1 LSWASPQRLAAHRTN
16 SQQVTFTDERQIEF
30 RSGLH
35 SMSRPAIVTGVAS
48 QRGGVVIRFKALLA
62 VWLLGPGLAPLQ
74 AQAPF
79 RVDTG
84 VRVPMRDGVVLRA
97 DVFRPDAGG
106 RHPVLVYRTPYNR
119 DELPNGS
126 PLVQA
131 AVRRGYA
138 VVLQDVRGRYQSG
151 GTFEPYFQEG
161 RDGYDTIEWA
171 ARQPWSDGRVG
182 SFGLSYPGAVQWLA
196 AVEGPPSLRAMVPAM
211 TYSTPENFWTAGGVW
226 DSSWLDWTWLNIAPD
241 LRRRLGL
248 AGPAT
253 DADAEA
259 AWAREGTEA
268 RRFRPML
275 RLPQLQ
281 GVTPWY
287 FEWMRHPPGDGWW
300 DPVRLTG
307 KYARAQVAV
316 LNLSGWFDEM
326 YGPSGAVE
334 NYTAAGDALI
344 LGPWTHG
351 VGPVQSR
358 KAGER
363 DFGAAAALDW
373 DGTVLAWMDRHVK
386 GDSSGPSPRVRVF
399 VMGADRWRSADGWPW
414 PGVRSDTMYLG
425 RRGGRTQGGGAA
437 RMGVLARRPPGGGE
451 TVIRSDPSRPV
462 TDPYGGRFG
471 AHDYRALRPAAGVA
485 VFETAPFPA
494 PLEII
499 GRVEIELAASASV
512 PDFDLWVQL
521 YDVAPDG
528 TAWNLSTPGTAVRRA
543 SYRDGGPARKLVV
556 PGETVRLR
564 MDKLITANRF
574 LKGHRLRAVITPAF
588 SPVFSVNPQTG
599 GLEFDS
605 DSVRAGTIR
614 IGHSAERAS
623 WIVLPTTP
631 VSPEPEPPR

>member
-1 LSWASPQRLAAHRTN
+1 
-16 SQQVTFTDERQIEF
+16 
-30 RSGLH
+30 
-35 SMSRPAIVTGVAS
+35 
-48 QRGGVVIRFKALLA
+48 VVIRLQALL
-62 VWLLGPGLAPLQ
+62 VFVCVCPGLAPLQ
-74 AQAPF
+74 AQTAF
-79 RVDTG
+79 QVDTG
-84 VRVPMRDGVVLRA
+84 VAIPMRDGVVLRA
-97 DVFRPDAGG
+97 DLFRPHASGP
-106 RHPVLVYRTPYNR
+106 HPVLVYRTPYNR
-119 DELPNGS
+119 DERSNPS

-182 SFGLSYPGAVQWLA
+182 TFGLSYPGAVQWLA

-226 DSSWLDWTWLNIAPD
+226 DGSWLDWTWLNIAPD

-248 AGPAT
+248 PGPVT
-253 DADAEA
+253 DAEAEA
-259 AWAREGTEA
+259 AWAREGAEA
-268 RRFRPML
+268 RRFRPMR
-275 RLPQLQ
+275 RLAQLQ
-281 GVTPWY
+281 GVAPWY
-287 FEWMRHPPGDGWW
+287 FEWMRHPPGDAWW
-300 DPVRLTG
+300 QPVRLEG
-307 KYARAQVAV
+307 KSSRVHAAV

-334 NYTAAGDALI
+334 NYGAAGDALI

-351 VGPVQSR
+351 VASVQSR

-363 DFGAAAALDW
+363 DFGPAAALDW
-373 DGTVLAWMDRHVK
+373 NRTVLGWMDRHVR
-386 GDSSGPSPRVRVF
+386 GDSSVPSPGVRVF
-399 VMGADRWRSADGWPW
+399 VMGANRWRHAERWPW
-414 PGVRSDTMYLG
+414 PEVRPDTMYLG
-425 RRGGRTQGGGAA
+425 GAGGMKGRLSRQAPDRR
-437 RMGVLARRPPGGGE
+437 GGE
-451 TVIRSDPSRPV
+451 TVMRSDPSSPV
-462 TDPYGGRFG
+462 TDPFGGRFG

-485 VFETAPFPA
+485 VFETAPFSSA
-494 PLEII
+494 LEII

-543 SYRDGGPARKLVV
+543 SYRDGGPARKLVA

-574 LKGHRLRAVITPAF
+574 LPGHRLRVVVTPAF
-588 SPVFSVNPQTG
+588 APVLSLNPQTG

-605 DSVRAGTIR
+605 DSVRAGEIR
-614 IGHSAERAS
+614 LGHSADRRS
-623 WIVLPTTP
+623 WIVLPRVP
-631 VSPEPEPPR
+631 VHVGK